1 MVPQIIYVGML
12 LIDLIIIGNR
22 HGKEKKGKY
31 NIWADLITLGLGA
44 GLLYW
49 GGFFDKLIQ

>member
-1 MVPQIIYVGML
+1 MALFIAGY
-12 LIDLIIIGNR
+12 R

-31 NIWADLITLGLGA
+31 NAVADIINIILIA

-49 GGFFDKLIQ
+49 GGFFSCFGW